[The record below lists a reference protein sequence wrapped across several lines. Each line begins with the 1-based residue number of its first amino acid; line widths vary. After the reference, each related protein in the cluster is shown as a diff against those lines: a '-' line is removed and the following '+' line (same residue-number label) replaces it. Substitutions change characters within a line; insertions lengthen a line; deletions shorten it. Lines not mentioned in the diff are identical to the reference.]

1 MGGLGVACVYRAIRC
16 GNEGRGAGTGPA
28 LRGAVRRVS
37 LSTERLGRGSY
48 DHSIPLPAPRSHK
61 TKNVFPKQ
69 ESWKS
74 RRWEHRYSLRALPSP
89 KPPANALSPRGLQTP
104 EAQAWGGVVGELRGP
119 AG

>member
-1 MGGLGVACVYRAIRC
+1 MGGVGRDGACAQRC
-16 GNEGRGAGTGPA
+16 GAAG
-28 LRGAVRRVS
+28 V
-37 LSTERLGRGSY
+37 TERLGRGSY

-61 TKNVFPKQ
+61 TTNVFPTR

-104 EAQAWGGVVGELRGP
+104 EAQAWGGGWGSRGAEGTRGLRLPCP
-119 AG
+119 APHC